1 MVNKERSF
9 IYSLILF
16 LGLCLY
22 SYYYQKFEVP
32 LLPMPANDADLHVR
46 GIAYPASFVFN
57 FILALLFYLI
67 LKLINFIRRLFK
79 KRKK

>member
-1 MVNKERSF
+1 MANKERSF
-9 IYSLILF
+9 IYSIILY

-32 LLPMPANDADLHVR
+32 LLPKPTNDPDWIIR

-67 LKLINFIRRLFK
+67 LKLINLIRRLLAK
-79 KRKK
+79 NSS